1 MRGLIIGCGY
11 LGRRVA
17 AQWRLAGHAVT
28 ALTRSPDNAQ
38 TLQSLGIE
46 PILGDVL
53 DPASL
58 RPLPSAD
65 CILYA
70 VGHDKRAVPSKREVY
85 IDGLQ
90 NVLRELAPRATRC
103 LYVSSTSVYGQ
114 NAGEWVDETSPCHP
128 ITLDGQICLE
138 AEEIAR
144 SKGAII
150 LRFSG
155 LYGPGRLL
163 RRIEAVRSGQP
174 VTGNPDGYL
183 NLVHVDDGARVIAAL
198 AEHNNPAATYL
209 VTDDKPILRRAYY
222 GRLAELVGAPQPTF
236 ETNSTDAI
244 ALNKRCSN
252 ARLHAELGDFLRFPT
267 FDLGLADAITNEA
280 AAPPR

>member
-28 ALTRSPDNAQ
+28 ALTRSPENSQ
-38 TLQSLGIE
+38 TLQALGIE
-46 PILGDVL
+46 PILGNVL
-53 DPASL
+53 EPASL

-65 CILYA
+65 FVLYA
-70 VGHDKRAVPSKREVY
+70 VGHDKRAAPSKREVY
-85 IDGLQ
+85 IDGLG

-114 NAGEWVDETSPCHP
+114 NAGEWVHETSPCHP
-128 ITLDGQICLE
+128 VTQDGQICLE

-144 SKGAII
+144 SKGAIV

-174 VTGNPDGYL
+174 ITGNPDGYL
-183 NLVHVDDGARVIAAL
+183 NLIHVDDGARVVSAL
-198 AEHNNPAATYL
+198 AHHNNPAATYL
-209 VTDDKPILRRAYY
+209 VTDDKPILRRTYY
-222 GRLAELVGAPQPTF
+222 ERLAELVGGPPPTY
-236 ETNSTDAI
+236 ETNVAHSTAF
-244 ALNKRCSN
+244 NKRCSN
-252 ARLHAELGDFLRFPT
+252 ARLHAELGDILRFPT
-267 FDLGLADAITNEA
+267 FDVGLAEAITNEA
-280 AAPPR
+280 AAPPP

>member
-28 ALTRSPDNAQ
+28 ALTRSPENAQ
-38 TLQSLGIE
+38 TLQALGID

-53 DPASL
+53 EPASL

-65 CILYA
+65 CVLYA
-70 VGHDKRAVPSKREVY
+70 VGHDKRAAPSKREVY
-85 IDGLQ
+85 RDGLG

-114 NAGEWVDETSPCHP
+114 NAGEWIDETSPCNP
-128 ITLDGQICLE
+128 MTEDGQICLK

-144 SKGAII
+144 SKGAIV
-150 LRFSG
+150 LRLSG

-163 RRIEAVRSGQP
+163 RRIEAIRREQP
-174 VTGNPDGYL
+174 ITGNPDGP
-183 NLVHVDDGARVIAAL
+183 G
-198 AEHNNPAATYL
+198 
-209 VTDDKPILRRAYY
+209 
-222 GRLAELVGAPQPTF
+222 PTQ
-236 ETNSTDAI
+236 
-244 ALNKRCSN
+244 
-252 ARLHAELGDFLRFPT
+252 
-267 FDLGLADAITNEA
+267 
-280 AAPPR
+280 